1 MIRKCLKELSYQIA
15 HDSITKATEILN
27 LKTDNL
33 AIYGKEYKNT
43 IEYAGLEL
51 KEQLYYTK
59 FKFFKG
65 VFDWLGK

>member
-1 MIRKCLKELSYQIA
+1 MIRKCLKQLSWQIA

-33 AIYGKEYKNT
+33 CIYGKECKNT
-43 IEYAGLEL
+43 IDYAGLEF
-51 KEQLYYTK
+51 KEQIYYTK

-65 VFDWLGK
+65 VFDLF